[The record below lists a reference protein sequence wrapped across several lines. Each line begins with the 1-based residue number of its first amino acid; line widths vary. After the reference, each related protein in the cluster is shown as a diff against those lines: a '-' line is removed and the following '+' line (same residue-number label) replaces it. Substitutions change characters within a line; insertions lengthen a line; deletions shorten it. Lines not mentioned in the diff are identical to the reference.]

1 MEAVTIIIYVFS
13 GSFILMMLAL
23 FFAYRRTGHF
33 GMFLMGLTYGA
44 SAGLALGLTHWWP
57 LVTGFVLVWVLKL
70 IGLDPGTD
78 VLPSSTAGP
87 PGSSGGQQRGGEEM
101 KK

>member
-1 MEAVTIIIYVFS
+1 MDAVTITIYIFS
-13 GSFILMMLAL
+13 ASFIMMTAAL

-44 SAGLALGLTHWWP
+44 SAGLAITLTHWWP

-70 IGLDPGTD
+70 LGLDPGVDILPQGRTD
-78 VLPSSTAGP
+78 QGQGAGEAT
-87 PGSSGGQQRGGEEM
+87 GEG